1 MTGDRIPSGRMAEP
15 EVLAAGG
22 LLVRDDGRVAVVH
35 RPRYD
40 DWSLPKGK
48 LDAGESFEDGA
59 RREVWEETGVRG
71 RIREELQPVEYV
83 DRKGR
88 DKLVRWYRMDVDGEP
103 DEFVPNDEVDEL
115 RWLTPGRGAGPRRLR
130 PRPRAARD
138 DRLIGGRARSTRGR
152 RMPMRRTCNTV
163 TNASTSR
170 RPATAS
176 RAASP
181 SPPTATA
188 AGCRTS
194 STARSATSSR

>member
-1 MTGDRIPSGRMAEP
+1 MTGDGIPSGRMAEP

-48 LDAGESFEDGA
+48 LDPGESFEDGA

-71 RIREELQPVEYV
+71 RIREELPPVEYV

-103 DEFVPNDEVDEL
+103 DEFVPNDEIDEL
-115 RWLTPGRGAGPRRLR
+115 RWLTPDEALRLVDYDHD
-130 PRPRAARD
+130 RA
-138 DRLIGGRARSTRGR
+138 LLGTI
-152 RMPMRRTCNTV
+152 V
-163 TNASTSR
+163 
-170 RPATAS
+170 
-176 RAASP
+176 
-181 SPPTATA
+181 
-188 AGCRTS
+188 
-194 STARSATSSR
+194 

>member
-1 MTGDRIPSGRMAEP
+1 MTGDRIPSGPMAEP

-48 LDAGESFEDGA
+48 LDPGESFEDGA

-103 DEFVPNDEVDEL
+103 DEFVPNDEIDEL
-115 RWLTPGRGAGPRRLR
+115 RWLTPAEALDVVDYDHD
-130 PRPRAARD
+130 RA
-138 DRLIGGRARSTRGR
+138 LLGTI
-152 RMPMRRTCNTV
+152 V
-163 TNASTSR
+163 
-170 RPATAS
+170 
-176 RAASP
+176 
-181 SPPTATA
+181 
-188 AGCRTS
+188 
-194 STARSATSSR
+194 